1 MQRRNDCVYQFYA
14 ALHES
19 TFGPKRTF
27 HDCALMSAFGGK
39 ADIEI

>member
-1 MQRRNDCVYQFYA
+1 MSRPM
-14 ALHES
+14 S
-19 TFGPKRTF
+19 GIGPKLTF